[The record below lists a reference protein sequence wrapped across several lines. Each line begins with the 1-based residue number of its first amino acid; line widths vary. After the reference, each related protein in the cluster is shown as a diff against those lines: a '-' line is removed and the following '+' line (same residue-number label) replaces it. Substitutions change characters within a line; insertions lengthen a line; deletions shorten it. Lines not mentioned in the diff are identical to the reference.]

1 MLYSKKET
9 MIFSVLKSHDIY
21 CSLKSYSQCSNRK
34 LNAAVESKCRVKEKI
49 FTVMPQSMNEFLGI
63 PMHEL
68 FRTILATP

>member
-1 MLYSKKET
+1 
-9 MIFSVLKSHDIY
+9 MIFFVLKSHDIY
-21 CSLKSYSQCSNRK
+21 CSLKSYSQRSNRK
-34 LNAAVESKCRVKEKI
+34 FNAAVKGKNI